1 MATVTIEIPD
11 DVLEVVRAKAEAQG
25 LTLEAWFRQLVDQD
39 LRRGRYTLEELVE
52 RCDPQAPLSA
62 EDREWL

>member
-11 DVLEVVRAKAEAQG
+11 DALEVVRAKVGAQG
-25 LTLEAWFRQLVDQD
+25 LTLEAWFRELVDQD
-39 LRRGRYTLEELVE
+39 LRRRRYTLEELVE
-52 RCDPQAPLSA
+52 PCDPQAPLSA